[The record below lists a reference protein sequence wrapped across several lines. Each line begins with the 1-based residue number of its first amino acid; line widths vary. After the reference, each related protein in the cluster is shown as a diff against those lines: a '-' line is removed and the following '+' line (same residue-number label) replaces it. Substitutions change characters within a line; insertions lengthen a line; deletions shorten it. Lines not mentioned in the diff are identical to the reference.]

1 MRLYVTHPG
10 TGKKIYIKTEARKR
24 VELAQELGS
33 PDFLSEG
40 ERFSVNEVTAEP
52 FEKTAPAMAL
62 GGVVGV
68 VGGVPGVILGGI
80 LGGLFGKLSETD
92 DQEKA
97 NSFNRSEHVV

>member
-1 MRLYVTHPG
+1 M
-10 TGKKIYIKTEARKR
+10 TGVQTC
-24 VELAQELGS
+24 
-33 PDFLSEG
+33 
-40 ERFSVNEVTAEP
+40 
-52 FEKTAPAMAL
+52 AL
-62 GGVVGV
+62 PICGVVGV